1 MKKTVISALCVLA
14 AVAVLCTSSL
24 CFIYSITDT
33 SETLRMQSLER
44 ADANDPDG
52 AKEYLM
58 KLAVL
63 WRKSKSLLETM
74 VDHSTI
80 HDVASHIT
88 DARISLER
96 GFLDDYY
103 KAMALMGEAVEHIR
117 SHEGLS
123 WANLL

>member
-1 MKKTVISALCVLA
+1 MKKTIISALCVLI
-14 AVAVLCTSSL
+14 AVAALCTASL
-24 CFIYSITDT
+24 YFIHSTTDT

-44 ADANDPDG
+44 SDAGDEDG

-63 WRKSKSLLETM
+63 WRKSKPLLETM
-74 VDHSTI
+74 VDHTSI
-80 HDVASHIT
+80 HDVVSYIT

-117 SHEGLS
+117 SHEGVS